1 MSTNNS
7 EMSGQRMDRE
17 QGYFREILGIFFA
30 NLPFIKRVFLLCAAL
45 SFVVPF
51 LVPKVYT
58 VTGEVVVLS
67 KKIQQGFYGDAA
79 TGGGSR
85 YIPVSLADMETENNI
100 IRSMPLIRRTV
111 RELHSEGLFYA
122 EPGALDT
129 WVKQPLNDYVI
140 EPIKGLFSDEEVDET
155 EAIIDGLTKLALD
168 SLEVATL
175 PGSNVLTVNFE
186 SDNPEMAQD
195 FVNRLM
201 ENYIDKRNE
210 LILNEAPED
219 FFLQKKNIYQDRLV
233 ELENNKLTLFNRY
246 GVSNPKDELALTL
259 DNINREEI
267 ELNNLKDI
275 RLQGQAW
282 LTYLTEQLEKLK
294 NTELTKISFPYSFGG
309 TGSSD
314 NEFYVDTEMK
324 QQIQKIAN
332 LQSEYATARL
342 SFRRDSA
349 KVTKPL
355 QQLGEEKKRLIV
367 LVENRI
373 LERTEALR
381 VQDTVIKS
389 KEARIQRLRERML
402 TLKEVAAQEAKIIT
416 ELSAVNDAYFRYS
429 QQYEEKRSERIA
441 DLGELSNVRILGE
454 APIPLEPSSP
464 KKLLVL
470 ILALITSGFI
480 ALTLGL
486 VREIFDHRFR
496 YPEQVNSHL
505 GIPTIAVFD
514 DLNPDEEVPFGLRPS
529 ELWKWLIQ

>member
-1 MSTNNS
+1 MSNS
-7 EMSGQRMDRE
+7 SNSNSPAGRDRE
-17 QGYFREILGIFFA
+17 QGYLREILGIFFA
-30 NLPFIKRVFLLCAAL
+30 NLPFIKRVFVLCAAL
-45 SFVVPF
+45 SLIVPF

-58 VTGEVVVLS
+58 VTGEIVVLS
-67 KKIQQGFYGDAA
+67 KKIQQGISGDMI
-79 TGGGSR
+79 GGTASR
-85 YIPVSLADMETENNI
+85 YIPVSLTDMETENNI
-100 IRSMPLIRRTV
+100 IRSLPLIKKTAG
-111 RELHSEGLFYA
+111 ELYREGLFYP
-122 EPGALDT
+122 EYGFVDT
-129 WVKQPLNDYVI
+129 WIKRPLSNYIIKPV
-140 EPIKGLFSDEEVDET
+140 KGLFSDEQVDENQ
-155 EAIIDGLTKLALD
+155 AMIDELTKLALD

-175 PGSNVLTVNFE
+175 PGSNVITVNFE
-186 SDNPEMAQD
+186 SKNPEMARH

-201 ENYIDKRNE
+201 ANYIDKRNE

-219 FFLQKKNIYQDRLV
+219 FFLQKKNIYKDRLI
-233 ELENNKLTLFNRY
+233 ELENKKVALFNQY
-246 GVSNPKDELALTL
+246 NVSNPKDELALTL
-259 DNINREEI
+259 DNINREETD
-267 ELNNLKDI
+267 LNNLRDI
-275 RLQGQAW
+275 RLQAHEW
-282 LTYLTEQLEKLK
+282 LSYLSEQLERLK
-294 NTELTKISFPYSFGG
+294 QTELTKISFPYSFGG

-314 NEFYVDTEMK
+314 NDFYVDTEMK

-342 SFRRDSA
+342 SFRQDSA

-355 QQLGEEKKRLIV
+355 QQLAEEKKRLIV

-373 LERTEALR
+373 LERSEALR
-381 VQDTVIKS
+381 VQDAVIAN
-389 KEARIQRLRERML
+389 KEARIDAFKQRAR
-402 TLKEVAAQEAKIIT
+402 TLKEVAAREAEIIT

-441 DLGELSNVRILGE
+441 DLGELSNVRILSE

-486 VREIFDHRFR
+486 IREIFDHRFR
-496 YPEQVNSHL
+496 YPEQVSSHL

-514 DLNPDEEVPFGLRPS
+514 DLNPNEEVPFGIRPS